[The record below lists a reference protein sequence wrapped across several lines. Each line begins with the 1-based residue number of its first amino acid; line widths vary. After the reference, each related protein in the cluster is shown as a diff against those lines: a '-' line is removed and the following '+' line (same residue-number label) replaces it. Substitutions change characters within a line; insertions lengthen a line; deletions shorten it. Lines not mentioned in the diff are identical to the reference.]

1 MMKKINKKLVL
12 TILVGIVAIAAGVG
26 AYFFYEGSNYYS
38 TDNAKVMAD
47 LKTITTSTGGEIIK
61 WDVEPNTPVTE
72 NEVIGRMSTGA
83 DVKSPIT
90 GLVAKSNVVLNQ
102 QVAPSAPL
110 AVIADTSDIYILAN
124 IEETVA
130 SKIAL
135 GQSVELKLDAFP
147 GKTFKGHIRTI
158 DPVTVAALSGSATS
172 FNTSGTYTK
181 VTQLIPVKISVDD
194 PVTLDKLIGT
204 NALVKVNFAKVEK
217 DALKKEQEK
226 AAAASKT
233 VETSG
238 IITAKN
244 TRDVALDFS
253 ATVADVPVTE
263 GQALKKGDVIITLDL
278 HDILKQISD
287 QEKNIKIENLQLQK
301 LLNSS
306 KNSNLTDQNALQTA
320 QDNYDNAKD
329 NYDKQ
334 VALFAAGAATNQT
347 VDDAKR
353 SMDNAKRTLE
363 NATLTKAVDNNLSI
377 EIERQ
382 KIALMQDQLAQ
393 LKNKITKPYIVNNQL
408 ICDYDRAVVEGL
420 NLVSGNIFSNNT
432 KLFTLVDLNSLV
444 VNADITENQI
454 KLVKIGS
461 KVDITPVYDTSK
473 HYTGTV
479 TSLSDAGV
487 IKNGETVVTAE
498 IAINAPDEFVKPNF
512 NVEIKISE

>member
-1 MMKKINKKLVL
+1 MKKMNKKLVL
-12 TILVGIVAIAAGVG
+12 SILLGMVLIAAGVG
-26 AYFFYEGSNYYS
+26 LYFFYESSNYYT

-61 WDVEPNTPVTE
+61 WDVEPNTAVTE
-72 NEVIGRMSTGA
+72 NEVIGRMSTGV
-83 DVKSPIT
+83 DIKSPIT

-102 QVAPSAPL
+102 QVAPSSPL

-135 GQSVELKLDAFP
+135 GQSVTLKLDAFP

-194 PVTLDKLIGT
+194 PVTLEKLIGT
-204 NALVKVNFAKVEK
+204 NAVVKVNFTKVEK

-226 AAAASKT
+226 AAAASKV

-238 IITAKN
+238 WIKAKN
-244 TRDVALDFS
+244 TKDISLDFS
-253 ATVADVPVTE
+253 ATVSSVPVTE
-263 GQALKKGDVIITLDL
+263 GQSLKKGDVVMTLDL
-278 HDILKQISD
+278 HDLLKQISD
-287 QEKNIKIENLQLQK
+287 QERNIKIENLQLQK
-301 LLNSS
+301 LLNAS
-306 KNSNLTDQNALQTA
+306 KNSNTTDLNALQNA

-334 VALFAAGAATNQT
+334 VKLFGAGAATSQN

-353 SMDNAKRTLE
+353 SMDNAMRTLE
-363 NATLTKAVDNNLSI
+363 NAKLTKSVDNNLSI

-382 KIALMQDQLAQ
+382 KIALMQDQLVQ
-393 LKNKITKPYIVNNQL
+393 LKNKLNKPYIKGNQ
-408 ICDYDRAVVEGL
+408 IVCDYDKAVVQ
-420 NLVSGNIFSNNT
+420 NLSLISGNIFSSNT
-432 KLFTLVDLNSLV
+432 KLFTLVDLSSLV

-454 KLVKIGS
+454 KLVKVGS
-461 KVDITPVYDTSK
+461 KVAITPVYDTSR

-487 IKNGETVVTAE
+487 IKNGETVITAE
-498 IAINAPDEFVKPNF
+498 IAITAPDEFIKPNF
-512 NVEIKISE
+512 NVEIKITE